1 MELPSQILDF
11 NPIEMLWHD
20 LKHAQKPSIWLN
32 QNNYAKKEWTEI
44 APHQRERRIDSY
56 NKCLTTVLAVKVDTT
71 TY

>member
-20 LKHAQKPSIWLN
+20 LKHAQKTFNLAESK
-32 QNNYAKKEWTEI
+32 QSKKEWTEI